1 MLQIFQIH
9 LDYFF
14 STTLNNFTFANS
26 GKKKTHLNPSINEAL
41 IKRGRSLATMTV
53 S

>member
-9 LDYFF
+9 LDFFF

-26 GKKKTHLNPSINEAL
+26 GKKKNILTQAL
-41 IKRGRSLATMTV
+41 MKP
-53 S
+53 